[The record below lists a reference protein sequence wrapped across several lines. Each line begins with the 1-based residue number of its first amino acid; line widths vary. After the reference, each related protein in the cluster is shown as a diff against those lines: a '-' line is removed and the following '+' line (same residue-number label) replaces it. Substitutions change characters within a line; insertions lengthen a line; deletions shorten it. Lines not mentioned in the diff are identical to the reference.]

1 MSWLNASRLGVSCW
15 FDFLT
20 WLLDLTLWLD
30 FLTWL
35 LDFLKII
42 PNISPLKER
51 YSIGLKWRNIEYFRF
66 ILQGRSRDPR
76 RRATVVS
83 YNPQVNRSMDYD
95 GTMSEVDAPTF
106 HRGGFVRSSLPATR
120 SPPAVL
126 DKPLGNW
133 DNIRLNFLWRIF
145 SPVFTAISAM
155 CQLEK
160 IIQFS
165 NELSWL
171 LGSM

>member
-1 MSWLNASRLGVSCW
+1 MDIDASRLGVSC
-15 FDFLT
+15 
-20 WLLDLTLWLD
+20 WLD

-35 LDFLKII
+35 LDFTTWLDFLAWLLDLTPWLPEDNSKH
-42 PNISPLKER
+42 LTTEKK
-51 YSIGLKWRNIEYFRF
+51 YSIGLKWRNIEYFWF
-66 ILQGRSRDPR
+66 IFQGRSRDPR
-76 RRATVVS
+76 RRATVVT

-133 DNIRLNFLWRIF
+133 DNIRLNFL
-145 SPVFTAISAM
+145 
-155 CQLEK
+155 LED
-160 IIQFS
+160 F
-165 NELSWL
+165 LSCIRWY
-171 LGSM
+171 